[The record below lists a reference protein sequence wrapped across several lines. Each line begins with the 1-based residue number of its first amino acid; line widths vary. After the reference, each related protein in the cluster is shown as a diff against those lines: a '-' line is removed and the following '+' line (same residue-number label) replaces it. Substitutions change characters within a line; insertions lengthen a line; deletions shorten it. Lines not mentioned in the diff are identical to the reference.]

1 MATLKDPNDELLA
14 LIQKLMVHT
23 PCGGQNP
30 RAVCMVNGK
39 CSKGFPKPFREET
52 SITEDSYA
60 CTKRSN
66 TGQTYMVRGKQVDNQ
81 WVVCHNKYLIW
92 KYRCHINIESVASV
106 KAVKYIY
113 KYVYKGH
120 DRTTMQFGTSE
131 DEIKQYL
138 DACYISSCEALWR
151 TFMFLIQE
159 QVPNVVHLAV
169 HLPEEQGV
177 IYNIERD
184 QNLQQVLDR
193 HAERDTTLTGWFK
206 ANRDAEEGD
215 EILDTLYQNL
225 PSIRVWNKRTYK

>member
-1 MATLKDPNDELLA
+1 MGKIMRKIMATLKDPNDELLA

-120 DRTTMQFGTSE
+120 D
-131 DEIKQYL
+131 
-138 DACYISSCEALWR
+138 CYA
-151 TFMFLIQE
+151 
-159 QVPNVVHLAV
+159 QVWYVSV
-169 HLPEEQGV
+169 G
-177 IYNIERD
+177 
-184 QNLQQVLDR
+184 
-193 HAERDTTLTGWFK
+193 TLTVWIGIRYK
-206 ANRDAEEGD
+206 MGST
-215 EILDTLYQNL
+215 ILGPL
-225 PSIRVWNKRTYK
+225 